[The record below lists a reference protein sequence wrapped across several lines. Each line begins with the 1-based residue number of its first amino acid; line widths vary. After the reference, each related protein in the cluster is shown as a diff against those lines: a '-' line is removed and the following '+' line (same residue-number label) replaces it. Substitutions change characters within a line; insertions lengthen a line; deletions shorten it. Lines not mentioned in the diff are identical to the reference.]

1 MGQVF
6 LMGGSGGIDVEV
18 ADATTEQVL
27 NGVKFY
33 SNENEGD
40 EILVGIMPNNGKVE
54 KTLNAGG
61 KYTIPVG
68 YHNGEGYVKATDLA
82 SQTSATATSGVIQ
95 SGYTAWVDGNKVTGT
110 YSKPTQRSAS
120 NKSLGYSESVT
131 YYSGYYPSTWSVT
144 APAAG
149 GVTRGARGSF
159 SFSGGEIPTD
169 SSRNYGD
176 FSCSINFG
184 FTPTYVFIQF
194 PDINANTSVFHNT
207 RMCVC
212 NINSTYCAESSG
224 LQAQL
229 INVSS
234 SGCTLRIWGW
244 KENKVI
250 ATSGTAYYVA
260 V

>member
-6 LMGGSGGIDVEV
+6 LMGGSGGIDVEG
-18 ADATTEQVL
+18 ADATTKQVL
-27 NGVKFY
+27 NGAKFY

-40 EILVGIMPNNGKVE
+40 EILVGSMPNNGKVE
-54 KTLNAGG
+54 QTLNAGG
-61 KYTIPVG
+61 KYTIPAG

-82 SQTSATATSGVIQ
+82 SQTPATATASAIL
-95 SGYTAWVDGNKVTGT
+95 SGYTAWVKGSEVTGKIPVST
-110 YSKPTQRSAS
+110 KSE

-131 YYSGYYPSTWSVT
+131 YDTGYYPSKWTVT

-159 SFSGGEIPTD
+159 SFTGGEIPTD
-169 SSRNYGD
+169 TSKNYGV
-176 FSCSINFG
+176 FTCSINFG

-212 NINSTYCAESSG
+212 NINSTYSAESSG

-229 INVSS
+229 INVKST
-234 SGCTLRIWGW
+234 GCDLIIWGW
-244 KENKVI
+244 KENRVM
-250 ATSGTAYYVA
+250 AASGTAYYVA